1 MKNIKMHYN
10 DINGGVIDFDGNKTI
25 RDEHIESVSFIID
38 GKEYLVKEGQ
48 FFKSASRD
56 VKIIPFENF
65 QEALGEEVK
74 ADLLEDGTLII
85 CGIGTKTIRIKAIG
99 R

>member
-1 MKNIKMHYN
+1 MKNIRMHYN
-10 DINGGVIDFDGNKTI
+10 DINGDVIDFDGNKTI
-25 RDEHIESVSFIID
+25 RDEHIESVSFVID
-38 GKEYLVKEGQ
+38 GKEYLVKDGQ
-48 FFKSASRD
+48 IFKSAGRD
-56 VKIIPFENF
+56 VKLIPFEQF

-85 CGIGTKTIRIKAIG
+85 CGIGTKTIRIKTIS